1 MPTQAHP
8 ILRVD
13 DETFDHEVLEAQVP
27 VLVDFVARWCGPCR
41 VMAPVVERLA
51 AENGDRLKVVTVDT
65 DESPGIAH
73 RYGVRAV
80 PTVMVF
86 LHGKK
91 TASHLGTATKE
102 KLLGMVTAQSAT
114 AS

>member
-8 ILRVD
+8 IHRVD

-41 VMAPVVERLA
+41 VMAPIVERLA
-51 AENGDRLKVVTVDT
+51 AENDGRLKVVTVDT
-65 DESPGIAH
+65 DESPRIAE

-86 LHGKK
+86 RNGKK

-102 KLLGMVTAQSAT
+102 KLLGMVTGESAAGT
-114 AS
+114 